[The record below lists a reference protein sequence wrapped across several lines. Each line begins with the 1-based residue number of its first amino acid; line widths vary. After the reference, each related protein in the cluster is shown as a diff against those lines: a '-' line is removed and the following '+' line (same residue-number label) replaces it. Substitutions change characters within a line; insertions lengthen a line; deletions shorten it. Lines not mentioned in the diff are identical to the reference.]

1 MKSIFKKIAFVL
13 ALAMVVTMMPAKA
26 ASAASSKEPQMY
38 GTLKLYLGGD
48 VTGSYEGQNY
58 AKVWNKGDYTVAF
71 ASDNEDVATVNSKG
85 FVRAVSVGSA
95 NITATFTAKDGSTV
109 EKTCVVTVKKNA
121 VAAGIGAKNKAQLEE
136 GIAVGSELQLTAV
149 RKDADGNTARKG
161 KVDITDGMR
170 FESSDEKVF
179 TVGAT
184 KGKLTAVGEGEATLY
199 VWAVQSE
206 GRDPETGEYPATTE
220 KKEYT
225 VVVKSA
231 MKAEQTA
238 HNAFQ
243 ISFDTEETAK
253 AAVDETSKYFTS
265 ADAAVTDNENIIQ
278 VDHVLKNAV
287 GEEIGKE
294 NVRIGSLGPSANN
307 ASVVNVTMFE
317 EMEQES
323 EYIVSYKGKQ
333 VRFTTTKN
341 IAVKLT
347 VAGGSSETLGEDTS
361 KTNVVLRIF
370 AAGTNGQD
378 VDITDCRA
386 YLGWRSSVVLEELSN
401 TIHTEYNFVTDPTGP
416 VIYFYTKD
424 PKIAV
429 NVKATFIDYF
439 NPEKKGNELIATT
452 TIHPGSHSLVK
463 GQIVNWGVTDEG
475 KKHWDGGV
483 YNSKEFAADDLGKT
497 LIIDADVFY
506 GNEKYDRCTCC
517 NPELFTFK
525 TENEDKLIV
534 DENTGHLYPPKE
546 PKDGIVNVYVYY
558 DGLYIGVCP
567 VKIWAKRVFT
577 GFSASVSQ
585 DKLSYNSD
593 VAMDVNDT
601 VTVSMKPVD
610 QLNAAYTD
618 VSVKAEVYGT
628 DTVKNYVT
636 LSNERWDNGV
646 YKVDITAN
654 STLPANK
661 ISSIRVLC
669 TATYDNGITKK
680 TLTASTAFAA
690 KNTNGATTK
699 SYQLVSRNEVDLKL
713 TGNSWDNGQLGH
725 KTASIQAY
733 SVDRDGFKIEHLTLV
748 AGHEAITSGT
758 GISANTV
765 VISQLSDYVGKDNLK
780 QNANGKDLDFVT
792 AWNQSG
798 VLIVSGSAIR
808 AVSGSAVKLD
818 DLDRYRQID
827 KDKVVL
833 ENANLIQTVKTG
845 SYQVS
850 LFIPDSNGKAAY
862 KAGSVIRVNNTQD
875 LVKWEWKHHSL
886 ESTVSTV
893 GDVIDVITEAFDF
906 KKLNDNNDDVGS
918 RIYVGYV
925 KKDKLGN
932 YENKVT
938 FGDDFVVQ
946 GDYVSVKQVRYLVK
960 YVEDKNIYYYE
971 MVIPVNQSIRTGVA
985 Q

>member
-58 AKVWNKGDYTVAF
+58 AKVWNKDNYTVTF
-71 ASDNEDVATVNSKG
+71 ASDNEEVATVNGKG
-85 FVRAVSVGSA
+85 FVRAVAVGTA
-95 NITATFTAKDGSTV
+95 NITATFTDEDGETL

-136 GIAVGSELQLTAV
+136 GIAAGTELQLTAV
-149 RKDADGNTARKG
+149 RKDEDGNTARKG

-184 KGKLTAVGEGEATLY
+184 KGKLTAVGEGEAKLY

-238 HNAFQ
+238 YNAFQ
-243 ISFDTEETAK
+243 ISFDTEATAK
-253 AAVDETSKYFTS
+253 AAVEETSKYFTS
-265 ADAAVTDNENIIQ
+265 ASAAVTDNEDIIQ
-278 VDHVLKNAV
+278 VDHVLKNAAGV
-287 GEEIGKE
+287 EIGKE
-294 NVRIGSLGPSANN
+294 NVRIGKLGQSAND
-307 ASVVNVTMFE
+307 AKVVNVTMFE
-317 EMEQES
+317 EMLEES

-341 IAVKLT
+341 IAKNLT
-347 VAGGSSETLGEDTS
+347 VEGGRSENLGEDTS
-361 KTNVVLRIF
+361 KTDVVLRIF

-378 VDITDCRA
+378 VDITGCRA
-386 YLGWRSSVVLEELSN
+386 YLGWESSVLLEEEGN
-401 TIHTEYNFVTDPTGP
+401 TQIHTEYNFVTDPTGP

-424 PKIAV
+424 PKVAV
-429 NVKATFIDYF
+429 NVKATFVDYF
-439 NPEKKGNELIATT
+439 NPVKKGNELVARA

-463 GQIVNWGVTDEG
+463 GQIVSWGVTDEG
-475 KKHWDGGV
+475 KRHWDGGV
-483 YNSKEFAADDLGKT
+483 FNSKEFAADDLGKT
-497 LIIDADVFY
+497 LIVDADVYY
-506 GNEKYDRCTCC
+506 GDVKYDRCTCDDS
-517 NPELFTFK
+517 ELFTFK

-534 DENTGHLYPPKE
+534 DEKTGYLYPPKE

-558 DGLYIGVCP
+558 DGFYIGVCP
-567 VKIWAKRVFT
+567 VKIWAKRTFT

-585 DKLSYNSD
+585 DKLSYNSNPIK
-593 VAMDVNDT
+593 DVNDT
-601 VTVSMKPVD
+601 VTITMKPVD

-618 VSVKAEVYGT
+618 VTVKAEVYGT
-628 DTVKNYVT
+628 DTVKKYVN
-636 LSNERWDNGV
+636 LGNPYWDNGV
-646 YKVDITAN
+646 CKVDITAN
-654 STLPANK
+654 ATLPANK
-661 ISSIRVLC
+661 ISSIRILC

-690 KNTNGATTK
+690 KNTEDAVTK
-699 SYQLVSRNEVDLKL
+699 SYQLVSGNEVGLKL
-713 TGNSWDNGQLGH
+713 TGNNWENGLLGQ
-725 KTASIQAY
+725 KTVTIKAY
-733 SVDRDGFKIEHLTLV
+733 SVDRDGFKIEHLTLA
-748 AGHEAITSGT
+748 AGHQAIKSTDSISTS
-758 GISANTV
+758 TV
-765 VISQLSDYVGKDNLK
+765 VISQLSDYVGTSNLMA
-780 QNANGKDLDFVT
+780 NANGKDLDFVA
-792 AWNQSG
+792 AWNQPG
-798 VLIVSGSAIR
+798 VQIVSGSAI
-808 AVSGSAVKLD
+808 VSGPSVDLDKLD
-818 DLDRYRQID
+818 KNRKVPSSQ
-827 KDKVVL
+827 VVL
-833 ENANLIQTVKTG
+833 ETANLIQTIKTG

-850 LFIPDSNGKAAY
+850 LFIPEKGGAAY
-862 KAGSVIRVNNTQD
+862 KAGSVIRVTDNRDPVN
-875 LVKWEWKHHSL
+875 WEWKKHSV

-893 GDVIDVITEAFDF
+893 GDVINVIREAFEF
-906 KKLNDNNDDVGS
+906 KKLNNDNDNIGDN
-918 RIYVGYV
+918 IYLGYV
-925 KKDKLGN
+925 KKDKDGN
-932 YENKVT
+932 YEDMVT
-938 FGDDFVVQ
+938 FGEDFVVQ
-946 GDYVSVKQVRYLVK
+946 GDYLSIRQVRYLVK
-960 YVEDKNIYYYE
+960 YVEGNNTYYYE